1 MVVVLFS
8 IAGRDDMD
16 VEDHSRTSARMR
28 ALVAEIPGFISY
40 NTYEDQ
46 KGDGIAV
53 ARFESHDALDAW
65 RTNLEHIEAQ
75 RKGREEYYDEYWVQ
89 VCDSVREYRYTPQ
102 ERYTS
107 DLKSMFTARST
118 ISPAQPADTAP

>member
-1 MVVVLFS
+1 MASQL
-8 IAGRDDMD
+8 
-16 VEDHSRTSARMR
+16 T
-28 ALVAEIPGFISY
+28 
-40 NTYEDQ
+40 
-46 KGDGIAV
+46 
-53 ARFESHDALDAW
+53 RFESHDALDAW
-65 RTNLEHIEAQ
+65 RKNLEHIEAQ

-118 ISPAQPADTAP
+118 VSPAHAR